1 MSKWTN
7 ALLLKSGDIVFVKP
21 FRKESELFEP
31 TARLALCT
39 MRRPGYIA
47 LLYENGEVFS
57 CKPEGLQIRLYEDK
71 DLAIVDPTVLKVFNG
86 LKEVFSNGSK

>member
-7 ALLLKSGDIVFVKP
+7 ALLLKSGDIIFVKP

-31 TARLALCT
+31 TAKLALCT
-39 MRRPGYIA
+39 IRRPGYVA

-57 CKPEGLQIRLYEDK
+57 CKPEDLQIRLCEDK
-71 DLAIVDPTVLKVFNG
+71 DLANVNPTVLKAFND
-86 LKEVFSNGSK
+86 LKEAFSNGSK